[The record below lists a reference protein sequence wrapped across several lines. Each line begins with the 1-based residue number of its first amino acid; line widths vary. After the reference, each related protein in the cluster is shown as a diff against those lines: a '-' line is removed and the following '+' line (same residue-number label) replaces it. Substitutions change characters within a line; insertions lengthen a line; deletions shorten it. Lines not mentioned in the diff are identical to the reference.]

1 MALGWPWGGFGWL
14 QVALRG
20 RTSLDRTGLKS
31 RLRQIMYRAHDSVG
45 QVASGRRFWQDGPPF
60 AGQQFEYAFADIG
73 NWKTPGQ
80 SGGQECFPNSRL
92 GAIAAYFSVLSNSAS
107 FCFHPA
113 AWSGRVVAS

>member
-1 MALGWPWGGFGWL
+1 
-14 QVALRG
+14 
-20 RTSLDRTGLKS
+20 
-31 RLRQIMYRAHDSVG
+31 MYRAHDSLG

-80 SGGQECFPNSRL
+80 SGGQECFPNSASAP
-92 GAIAAYFSVLSNSAS
+92 GTSYFSVLSNSAS

-113 AWSGRVVAS
+113 AWSGRFVAS